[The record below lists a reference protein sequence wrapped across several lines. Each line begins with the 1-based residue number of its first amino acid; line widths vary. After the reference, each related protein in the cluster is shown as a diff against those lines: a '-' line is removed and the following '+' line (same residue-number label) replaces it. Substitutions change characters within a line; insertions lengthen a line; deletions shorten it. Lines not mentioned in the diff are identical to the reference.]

1 MNKHVRTKVIR
12 HSSLRLFAIS
22 LIGISVLPWHVAFA
36 QESIDLTWAFEQTL
50 LNNRQLKAYPYEL
63 RIGEADRIQASIKP
77 SPKVGVEIE
86 NVLGTG
92 DHSGLGDAE
101 YTLALSQTIEMG
113 GKLESRITVVD
124 ARSQAKQA
132 AYQLIRLDVLAET
145 SRRYYQVL
153 RLQSLQLVIA
163 QRIEQEQ
170 QALKVIKRRAQAGA
184 VGQADVS
191 KMALRLAHSQ
201 ATQQQLADE
210 LSLAKTRLAA
220 MWMNEVDFDKVKGDL
235 SKWPTLPDTE
245 MLNAAVETAP
255 KYLHHQARQRLAES
269 RLQLAKANGY
279 NNINFGIG
287 VRRFEKSD
295 DQALIF
301 NMSIPLTFDNPN
313 RGHIAAAYAE
323 KELAD
328 NQGEL
333 SLIELKLELSEIQQ
347 RMLAN
352 SRHVTTVIE
361 QLLPHAKTLL
371 KDTKKGYQQG
381 QYSVLQWVDAQTELF
396 DLEHQLI
403 EIQTR
408 IYLQLLEL
416 ERVTGQAM
424 TQKINTT
431 GNQLGIE
438 KL

>member
-1 MNKHVRTKVIR
+1 MNKHVRT
-12 HSSLRLFAIS
+12 HSSIRLFAIS
-22 LIGISVLPWHVAFA
+22 LLGISVLPWHVAFA
-36 QESIDLTWAFEQTL
+36 QESIDLAWAFEKTL
-50 LNNRQLKAYPYEL
+50 INNSQLKAYPYEL
-63 RIGEADRIQASIKP
+63 RIGEADKIQAGIKP
-77 SPKVGVEIE
+77 SPTIGVEIE
-86 NVLGTG
+86 NVLGNG

-113 GKLESRITVVD
+113 GKLDSRIAVVD
-124 ARSQAKQA
+124 ARTQAKQA
-132 AYQLIRLDVLAET
+132 SYQLKRLDVLAET
-145 SRRYYQVL
+145 SRRYYQAL
-153 RLQSLQLVIA
+153 RLQSLQSVIA
-163 QRIEQEQ
+163 QRIMQEQ

-220 MWMNEVDFDKVKGDL
+220 MWMDEVDFDIVKGDL
-235 SKWPTLPDTE
+235 SQWPTLPDIET
-245 MLNAAVETAP
+245 LNAAVETAP
-255 KYLHHQARQRLAES
+255 KYLQNQAYQRLADS

-279 NNINFGIG
+279 NNIYFGVG

-301 NMSIPLTFDNPN
+301 NLSVPLTFDNPN
-313 RGHIAAAYAE
+313 RGRIAAAYAE
-323 KELAD
+323 KELSDA
-328 NQGEL
+328 QGEL
-333 SLIELKLELSEIQQ
+333 SLVKLKLELSEIQQ

-352 SRHVTTVIE
+352 SRHVTIVIE

-371 KDTKKGYQQG
+371 KDTEKGYQQG

-403 EIQTR
+403 EMQTR

-424 TQKINTT
+424 TQKNNTL
-431 GNQLGIE
+431 GNQLGI
-438 KL
+438 KVL

>member
-1 MNKHVRTKVIR
+1 
-12 HSSLRLFAIS
+12 LA
-22 LIGISVLPWHVAFA
+22 
-36 QESIDLTWAFEQTL
+36 
-50 LNNRQLKAYPYEL
+50 
-63 RIGEADRIQASIKP
+63 
-77 SPKVGVEIE
+77 
-86 NVLGTG
+86 
-92 DHSGLGDAE
+92 DAE

-113 GKLESRITVVD
+113 GKLGSRIAVVD
-124 ARSQAKQA
+124 ARTQAKQA
-132 AYQLIRLDVLAET
+132 SYQLKRLDVLAET

-153 RLQSLQLVIA
+153 RLQSLQSVIA
-163 QRIEQEQ
+163 QRIMQEQ

-220 MWMNEVDFDKVKGDL
+220 MWMDEVDFDRVKGDL
-235 SKWPTLPDTE
+235 SQWPTLPDTE
-245 MLNAAVETAP
+245 TLNAAVETAP
-255 KYLHHQARQRLAES
+255 KYLQHQAYQRLADS

-279 NNINFGIG
+279 NNIYFGVG

-301 NMSIPLTFDNPN
+301 NLSMPLTFDNPN
-313 RGHIAAAYAE
+313 RGRIAAAYAE
-323 KELAD
+323 KELSDA
-328 NQGEL
+328 QGEL
-333 SLIELKLELSEIQQ
+333 SLVKLKLELSEIQQ

-352 SRHVTTVIE
+352 SRHVTIVIE

-371 KDTKKGYQQG
+371 KDTEKGYQQG

-403 EIQTR
+403 EMQTR

-416 ERVTGQAM
+416 ERVTGQPM
-424 TQKINTT
+424 TQKNNTL
-431 GNQLGIE
+431 GNQLGI
-438 KL
+438 KVL